1 MVPTKLRIGISASVQ
16 HSDPDRALYNGR
28 PLLYVEQSMSTWLL
42 EAGVLAYVIPFA
54 PEEVSVETSLE
65 ELVAGLDGVVLQG
78 GVDVSPETYG
88 EAEKAQQWPGDAV
101 RDAYEIELV
110 RACLALDRPLLGI
123 CRGHQILNVARGG
136 TLFQDIPTQVDEPL
150 EHVDRDI
157 YEKNA
162 HPVRLIEGT
171 RLSEIY
177 GGRTE
182 GRVNSVHHQA
192 IRELGDELVVEARA
206 PDGMI
211 EAVRLDSPNRYAAGL
226 QWHPEFQSSDDDE
239 LLDRFAPLEDFL
251 QAVRDRL

>member
-1 MVPTKLRIGISASVQ
+1 
-16 HSDPDRALYNGR
+16 
-28 PLLYVEQSMSTWLL
+28 MSTWLL

-54 PEEVSVETSLE
+54 PEEVSVDTSLE
-65 ELVAGLDGVVLQG
+65 ELVAGLDGIVLQG

-88 EAEKAQQWPGDAV
+88 EAEMVERWPGDAV
-101 RDAYEIELV
+101 RDVYEIELV

-150 EHVDRDI
+150 EHVDREL
-157 YEKNA
+157 YENNV
-162 HPVRLIEGT
+162 HPVRLVEGT

-182 GRVNSVHHQA
+182 AMVNSVHHQA
-192 IRELGDELVVEARA
+192 IRQLGEDLVVEARA
-206 PDGMI
+206 PDGVI
-211 EAVRLDSPNRYAAGL
+211 EAVRLDSPDRYAAGV
-226 QWHPEFQSSDDDE
+226 QWHPEFQRPDDDE

-251 QAVRDRL
+251 QAVRDRR